1 MITTLIRNNRSCRR
15 FRQDRPVAES
25 TLREL
30 VDLAR
35 CSPSAGNLQPLKYVL
50 SAAPETNAAIFS
62 CLGWAGYLP
71 NWPGPAE
78 GERPAAY
85 VVILGDNRI
94 SAHIDCDHGI
104 ACQSILLGARERGL
118 AGCIIGNIH
127 RGRLAGHLG
136 LGPDFRILLV
146 LALGRPAEEARLEP
160 LGDDGDVRYWRDPD
174 GVHHVPKRCLEEI
187 LIAVR

>member
-1 MITTLIRNNRSCRR
+1 MISKLIRSNRTCRR
-15 FRQDRPVAES
+15 FRQDQPVAAS

-50 SAAPETNAAIFS
+50 STTPEANAAIFS

-85 VVILGDNRI
+85 VVVLGDTRI
-94 SAHIDCDHGI
+94 SAQIDCDHGI

-127 RGRLAGHLG
+127 RERLAGNLG
-136 LGPDFRILLV
+136 VEPDLRILLV
-146 LALGRPAEEARLEP
+146 LALGRPAEEVRLEP
-160 LGDDGDVRYWRDPD
+160 LGADGDVRYWRDPN
-174 GVHHVPKRCLEEI
+174 GIHHVPKRRLEE
-187 LIAVR
+187 LLVAVL